1 FGSDSVAS
9 CRIDH
14 RRVLHFLPT
23 RRSSDLDAA
32 WEREAAR
39 LGRVTLAVYDWPGA
53 DRSTALGTAVS
64 QAVPSESAALVANKH
79 APFVMVDRKSTRL
92 NSSHVKSSYAVFC
105 LKKKKHN

>member
-1 FGSDSVAS
+1 PPTTVPPYLAS
-9 CRIDH
+9 TWYVVD
-14 RRVLHFLPT
+14 
-23 RRSSDLDAA
+23 DAA

-79 APFVMVDRKSTRL
+79 ATFVMVRQTLGLSMFAGRCVSALFPTGGGTLLYSTRFTKL
-92 NSSHVKSSYAVFC
+92 PED
-105 LKKKKHN
+105 